1 MGISISGEIFLTL
14 PYERDREYESLI
26 SALYTD
32 VYRLYLITTA
42 DNESYEAFPT
52 DLAFLSLSPRSLILP
67 MDPFLKTYQKKE
79 SAEPSEIGK
88 RIAEFIP
95 KIKVYPAD
103 STPSLK
109 ALNEVFLKL
118 WSMNAIYLDKR
129 PVLWCDN
136 CHTTLTKAET
146 TIQDR
151 IKKKL
156 YIKLKIDKD
165 VYFICR
171 DIDEIIRNVRGINVN
186 PHETFTI
193 MAFGTEKWIVPE
205 RIEDDV
211 KNKIGIFAVNVSKG
225 SGRII
230 LSYFKDVPT
239 LSIEKMTSGPLAPAK
254 NNIHYELMKNIDYQ
268 KYTPEFE
275 VIYTE
280 QIKLKTRHCIY
291 CNEPVSMQE
300 LDAVYI
306 KPTMINFTTIP
317 ANILK
322 NFNFSNLLISSNLK
336 TVPKM
341 PLLKCD
347 NCGRVEIGE
356 IEKKCSCGG
365 VLTLNFGYDP
375 HFLTL
380 GVYYLLHSTKNVG
393 FIDKLDVEKR
403 ASLFMAFSYLRTQYF
418 TKVKIVSEIN
428 QNIGDYLTQYDP
440 PTFRL
445 GILLNEKLE
454 LSDAIF
460 KRARKFIKHIKDI
473 VNYTKIYGVRE
484 SYDLDRWILSK
495 LENTKQEYVKN
506 MDILNY
512 KRAFEAIDKFVNYYF
527 SKIYIKLN
535 RYQPVPKELIYGIF
549 VLAYPFMPTIIDT
562 LKLSYGFEKLNLK
575 MGEFEIDEE
584 LDLQMQKFLDIIKSV
599 MKIRK
604 KHNIPL
610 KKPIKRLVL
619 IGKDE
624 DLIFINTNIS
634 KLSSM
639 ANITR
644 INTYPQWREIALKV
658 EANREAIGQ
667 TYRQWQSKI
676 SDLLSSRDP
685 LKVKE
690 ELDRGSYELGVEG
703 QTISIT
709 KNMVNFVQKVPDGY
723 EEFDTPF
730 GKGYLYTLS
739 DEQTNKMYII
749 NKIIRSI
756 KIMRKDINMDY
767 DDYVDIS
774 ISDISDIKDII
785 YGNKEYFSS
794 KLLYKKLEFERE
806 VSGSYIVTWKF
817 LEYTVDIGITP
828 LFKSS
833 VLKAFEHIPGIN
845 KDLAQKLFDVDIT
858 SVYELMRQTGES
870 LAQKLQIDENI
881 AKNIIEPLKNKGKFE
896 VIRQNNKYLCS
907 LCGTELELNED
918 YCPRC
923 LAPQNWQK
931 IRLS

>member
-14 PYERDREYESLI
+14 PYDTDRNYESLI
-26 SALYTD
+26 SALYSD
-32 VYRLYLITTA
+32 VYRLYLITTEKGE
-42 DNESYEAFPT
+42 NYEAFPT
-52 DLAFLSLSPRSLILP
+52 DLAFLSLAPRSLILP
-67 MDPFLKTYQKKE
+67 MDIFLKTYQKKE
-79 SAEPSEIGK
+79 VTEPSEIEK
-88 RIAEFIP
+88 SMAEFIP
-95 KIKVYPAD
+95 KIKVYSAELEQP
-103 STPSLK
+103 LK
-109 ALNEVFLKL
+109 ALNEVFLKI
-118 WSMNAIYLDKR
+118 WNINAIYLDKR

-165 VYFICR
+165 IYFICR

-211 KNKIGIFAVNVSKG
+211 KNKIGIFAVNVSKS

-239 LSIEKMTSGPLAPAK
+239 LSIEKMASGPLAPSK
-254 NNIHYELMKNIDYQ
+254 NNVHYELMKNIDYQ
-268 KYTPEFE
+268 KYNPEFE

-280 QIKLKTRHCIY
+280 QVKLKTRHCIY

-300 LDAVYI
+300 LDAVYL

-341 PLLKCD
+341 PLLKCH
-347 NCGRVEIGE
+347 NCGKVEIGE
-356 IEKKCSCGG
+356 KEKKCSCGG

-375 HFLTL
+375 HFLTV
-380 GVYYLLHSTKNVG
+380 GVYYLLRSTKNIG
-393 FIDKLDVEKR
+393 FLYKSEIEKR
-403 ASLFMAFSYLRTQYF
+403 ASLFMAFSHLRTQYF
-418 TKVKIVSEIN
+418 TKIKIVPVIN
-428 QNIGDYLTQYDP
+428 QKIEDYLTQYDP

-445 GILLNEKLE
+445 GVLLNEKLE
-454 LSDAIF
+454 LSADSF
-460 KRARKFIKHIKDI
+460 KSARKFIKRIKDI
-473 VNYTKIYGVRE
+473 VNYSKIYGVRE

-495 LENTKQEYVKN
+495 LEKTKQEYVKN
-506 MDILNY
+506 MDMLNY
-512 KRAFEAIDKFVNYYF
+512 KRAFDSLKKFVDFYF
-527 SKIYIKLN
+527 SKTYIKLT
-535 RYQPVPKELIYGIF
+535 RFQPLPKELIYGIF
-549 VLAYPFMPTIIDT
+549 VLSYPFIPSIIDT
-562 LKLSYGFEKLNLK
+562 LKLSYGFEKLNLNL
-575 MGEFEIDEE
+575 GEFEIDEE
-584 LDLQMQKFLDIIKSV
+584 LETQMQKFLDIINSV
-599 MKIRK
+599 MRIRK
-604 KHNIPL
+604 KYNIPL
-610 KKPIKRLVL
+610 KKPLKRLVL
-619 IGKDE
+619 VGKDE

-634 KLSSM
+634 KLSIM
-639 ANITR
+639 TNIIR

-658 EANREAIGQ
+658 EANREAIGK

-690 ELDRGSYELGVEG
+690 EIDRGSYELGVEG

-730 GKGYLYTLS
+730 GKGYLYTLQ
-739 DEQTNKMYII
+739 DEQTKKLYII

-774 ISDISDIKDII
+774 ISDISDVKDMINA
-785 YGNKEYFSS
+785 NKEYFSS
-794 KLLYKKLEFERE
+794 KLLYKKLNFDRE
-806 VSGSYIVTWKF
+806 VSGSYIVSWKII
-817 LEYTVDIGITP
+817 EYNIDIGITP
-828 LFKSS
+828 LFRSN
-833 VLKAFEHIPGIN
+833 VLKAFEHIPAIN
-845 KDLAQKLFDVDIT
+845 KDLALKLFDANIT
-858 SVYELMRQTGES
+858 SVYELMHQTVES
-870 LAQKLQIDENI
+870 LQSLQIDENI
-881 AKNIIEPLKNKGKFE
+881 ASNIIGYLKNKEKFE
-896 VIRQNNKYLCS
+896 VIRENNKYLCS
-907 LCGTELELNED
+907 LCGAELELNED